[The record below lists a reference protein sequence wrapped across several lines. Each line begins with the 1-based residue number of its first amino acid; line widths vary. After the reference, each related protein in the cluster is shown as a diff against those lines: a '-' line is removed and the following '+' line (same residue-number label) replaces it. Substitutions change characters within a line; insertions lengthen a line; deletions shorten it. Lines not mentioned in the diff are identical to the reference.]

1 MDFRSD
7 GPEDAAITL
16 LLAHGAGAG
25 MDSEFLCLVATGLA
39 GHGVRTIRFEF
50 PYMQARRS
58 GVRKGPDPAPRLLQC
73 FRDVVAHWRDRGPL
87 ALGGKSMGGRI
98 ATMVADELQARAVV
112 VFGYPFHPPDQPGR
126 LRTAHLA
133 ELRTPT
139 LILQGERDAFGTR
152 DEVNGY
158 RLSPRIRVDW
168 IADGDHSLAPRKSSG
183 RTEDQNVSE
192 AIAAAAAFLLAHA
205 R

>member
-1 MDFRSD
+1 VDFLSD

-25 MDSEFLCLVATGLA
+25 MDSEFLRDVAQGLA

-73 FRDVVAHWRDRGPL
+73 FREVAANWRRGPL
-87 ALGGKSMGGRI
+87 ALGGKSMGGRM

-112 VFGYPFHPPDQPGR
+112 VFGYPFHPPDQPAR

-139 LILQGERDAFGTR
+139 LILQGERDEFGTR
-152 DEVNGY
+152 DEVDGY
-158 RLSPRIRVDW
+158 RLSPQVRVDW

-183 RTEDQNVSE
+183 RTAEQNVTG
-192 AIAAAAAFLLAHA
+192 AIAAAGAFLLAHA
-205 R
+205 G